1 MPEDGDLPADEKVRR
16 SVARLI
22 GRALVTLALLGV
34 LGAWASLGFYELAPG
49 QGAIVF
55 RLGAYRHT
63 AIEQGLQWHW
73 PPPFERHEIVN
84 VAEVQTQS
92 FGGGA
97 SAAPPAD
104 ASAALSSSV
113 QTRDNNV
120 VHVSFAVQYAI
131 KDAFLA
137 RYRLADPAAVLRTAA
152 EAAIREVV
160 GRHGIDE
167 VLSTGRAIV
176 APETQETLQ
185 VILDSY
191 SSGLAISG
199 VELQELQP
207 PPEVQAAFDDVTSA
221 QQDKS
226 RLVNEAEAHRNE
238 VLPRA
243 RGEAAEIE
251 SAAAGQRESAVAIA
265 AGESGRFEAL
275 LAEYQKAPEVTR
287 KRLYLET
294 LEQVLPK
301 VEKWIVEPGAAQL
314 LPWVPLARGAREAPP
329 GAGAGR

>member
-1 MPEDGDLPADEKVRR
+1 MPSDGELPADERVRR
-16 SVARLI
+16 SVSKLL
-22 GRALVTLALLGV
+22 GRALVALSLLGV
-34 LGAWASLGFYELAPG
+34 LLAWAGLGFFELAPG

-55 RLGAYRHT
+55 RLGAYQRI
-63 AIEQGLQWHW
+63 AVEQGLQWHW

-92 FGGGA
+92 FGGTA
-97 SAAPPAD
+97 PAAPSGD
-104 ASAALSSSV
+104 ASAQHASSV

-120 VHVSFAVQYAI
+120 VQVSFSVQYAI
-131 KDAFLA
+131 KDAYLA
-137 RYRLADPAAVLRTAA
+137 RYRLADPAAALRTAA

-185 VILDSY
+185 GILDSY
-191 SSGLAISG
+191 AAGLEISG
-199 VELQELQP
+199 IELQELQP

-226 RLVNEAEAHRNE
+226 RLINEAEAHSNE
-238 VLPRA
+238 VLPHA
-243 RGEAAEIE
+243 RGEAAETL
-251 SAAAGQRESAVAIA
+251 AAAEGHREAVVAIA
-265 AGESGRFEAL
+265 SGESGRFEAL
-275 LAEYQKAPEVTR
+275 LAEYLEAPEVTR

-301 VEKWIVEPGAAQL
+301 VEKWIIEPGTAQL
-314 LPWVPLARGAREAPP
+314 LPYLPLGRGAAQAPP
-329 GAGAGR
+329 AAGASR